1 MIGTRL
7 GQYEIIEEIGKGGMA
22 TVYRAYQPSA
32 DRFVAVKVIHR
43 AIAAD
48 LVSLERFQREARLVT
63 KLEHPHLLPIYDY
76 DGANDPPYIVM
87 RYLESGTLKDVLER
101 GALPQA
107 EIVYMLRQV
116 ASAMDYAHRR
126 GVIHRDIKP
135 SNIMLDPEG
144 NAFLTDFGI
153 ARMIEAGQN
162 VTQSGYA
169 VGTPGYMS
177 PEQGMGS
184 DKIDHR
190 ADIYSLGVMTF
201 QMLSGELPYTA
212 ETPLGVIFK
221 HISDPIPYVT
231 QFAPQLPSGVNA
243 VVAKAMS
250 KRPEDRYQSAGEF
263 VHDLAAGLQT
273 PTIGTPD
280 TLREAAHETIQL
292 RAADRAIRQ
301 EQINATMAKLSA
313 TRVPT
318 SPNRPTAEIVS
329 DDGPTVLTPTGTRL
343 APPPKHSTTP
353 YTLVA
358 VALLVV
364 VLGGAALLLSTGG
377 SIPTVT
383 PEATGSATRAVIAG
397 PPSATPATATDTPIP
412 SATHTATPS
421 PTITLTATTS
431 PSATATLTRTPSA
444 TPTPATPVAITQ
456 RSIIARSGPGS
467 QYPRVAEIPVD
478 SELVIIG
485 VSEDGGWLKV
495 LLPDGREGWLA
506 ASAASVTTAGNIQ
519 ALPIALAP
527 TDTPTWTPTPTNTAT
542 ATVTPSRTPTSTPTD
557 TPTATVTPS
566 RTPMPTNTPTATIT
580 PSATPTLTPTV
591 TPSATPTLTPTVT
604 PSATPTLTP
613 TVTPSATPT
622 PTPTVTPSATP
633 TPTPTVTP
641 TDTPTTTPTLTPE
654 VTFTPTLYPT
664 PTPVPPGRMPFVADF
679 EGPEPLAGWD
689 YDPAVWQV
697 VSESGDNILISQGR
711 LNQPLIILGRER
723 PEWVETEI
731 KDQVISFNINLDRQT
746 GGARVLFRCANIAGC
761 PGGYTVLEIF
771 PGTLIL
777 KRNAATPDIFNRD
790 TERPLRVVQAP
801 ISEQT
806 WYNITIWVQGVRTY
820 VYLDRQLIIE
830 IEDLIPPQLGGGA
843 VILQTNSSS
852 RAVRWDNFVIQRAES
867 ASEHFQGSGLPATWP
882 TSSTTNATIEREP
895 NGNQYLRL
903 FGEVTVVPQI
913 LPIRDLSLTC
923 RVFVEQGGYQMMI
936 RESAGG
942 LLLLEFDAGNLS
954 LTRVDGAGTVV
965 FSERVSN
972 FYNRNRWEDVN
983 LTFISD
989 RLEIYRDGISRFEG
1003 TISGSPP
1010 AGGIRFTARR
1020 GDILRLD
1027 DCLMTET
1034 AATRNAAA
1042 RFAFDLQREIISR
1055 PFRELRSDLTEDFS
1069 DAFRTDVWWVGGLN
1083 AAGQV
1088 VQEPI
1093 AGDHRSYLRMVDTGA
1108 PTFRLFRDDVGIDIF
1123 GAGQDSATYRDS
1135 TDLYVTLDVRF
1146 PAGAG
1151 SAWLT
1156 VRATPSI
1163 TGADVYGYRLE
1174 LRRQPDGATQVRVSF
1189 RDGTREEVYYEGPV
1203 PGSETGLPEWIPLTA
1218 ITFKN
1223 RVAFFANG
1231 QFVAAL
1237 DNAAL
1242 FGGTLALGIEPG
1254 TMVDFDSLI
1263 IRDATPHDQ

>member
-43 AIAAD
+43 AISAD
-48 LVSLERFQREARLVT
+48 PVSLERFQREARLVT

-135 SNIMLDPEG
+135 SNIMLDSEG

-201 QMLSGELPYTA
+201 QMLSGELPYSA

-231 QFAPQLPSGVNA
+231 QFAPLLPTSVNS

-250 KRPEDRYQSAGEF
+250 KRPEDRYQTAGEF
-263 VHDLAAGLQT
+263 VHDLAVSLQA
-273 PTIGTPD
+273 PAINSPD
-280 TLREAAHETIQL
+280 TLREAAHETIEL
-292 RAADRAIRQ
+292 RAADRATRQ
-301 EQINATMAKLSA
+301 EQIDATMAKLAA
-313 TRVPT
+313 TRGPT
-318 SPNRPTAEIVS
+318 SPSRPAAELIS
-329 DDGPTVLTPTGTRL
+329 DDDPTVLTPTGTRVV
-343 APPPKHSTTP
+343 PPSRRSTTL
-353 YTLVA
+353 YTIVA
-358 VALLVV
+358 VALLAV

-377 SIPTVT
+377 SVPTVT
-383 PEATGSATRAVIAG
+383 PEATPSLTRAVIAG
-397 PPSATPATATDTPIP
+397 QFSATPTATETLAPTVTP
-412 SATHTATPS
+412 TATVS
-421 PTITLTATTS
+421 PTYTLTATAT

-444 TPTPATPVAITQ
+444 TPTASHTPTPATPVAITQ
-456 RSIIARSGPGS
+456 LIIIARSGPGS
-467 QYPRVAEIPVD
+467 QYPRVAEIPAN
-478 SELVIIG
+478 SELIITG

-495 LLPDGREGWLA
+495 ILPDGQEGWLA
-506 ASAASVTTAGNIQ
+506 ASAVSVTTAGNIQ

-527 TDTPTWTPTPTNTAT
+527 TDTPTWTPTPTSTLT
-542 ATVTPSRTPTSTPTD
+542 PTVTPSRTPTPTPTD
-557 TPTATVTPS
+557 TPTHTPTPS
-566 RTPMPTNTPTATIT
+566 RTPTPTYTPTATIT
-580 PSATPTLTPTV
+580 PSPTLTN
-591 TPSATPTLTPTVT
+591 
-604 PSATPTLTP
+604 TP

-622 PTPTVTPSATP
+622 PTLTDTPTATP
-633 TPTPTVTP
+633 TWTP
-641 TDTPTTTPTLTPE
+641 TDTPTATPTLTPTDTATATLTPTPE
-654 VTFTPTLYPT
+654 VIFTPTLFPT
-664 PTPVPPGRMPFVADF
+664 PTPIPPGRMPFVADF
-679 EGPEPLAGWD
+679 EGANPLAGWD
-689 YDPAVWQV
+689 YDPTVWQV
-697 VSESGDNILISQGR
+697 VSESGDNILIGQGR
-711 LNQPLIILGRER
+711 LNQPIIILGRER
-723 PEWVETEI
+723 PEWVETGI

-777 KRNAATPDIFNRD
+777 KRNGTTPDIFNRD
-790 TERPLRVVQAP
+790 SERPLRVVQAP
-801 ISEQT
+801 VREQT
-806 WYNITIWVQGVRTY
+806 WYNLTIWVQGIRTY
-820 VYLDRQLIIE
+820 VYLDRRLIME
-830 IEDLIPPQLGGGA
+830 VEDLIPPQLGGGA
-843 VILQTNSSS
+843 VVLQTNSSS

-923 RVFVEQGGYQMMI
+923 RVFVEQGGYQMII

-942 LLLLEFDAGNLS
+942 LMLLEFDAGNLS
-954 LTRVDGAGTVV
+954 LTRVDGVGTVV
-965 FSERVSN
+965 FSQRVSN

-983 LTFISD
+983 LTFIGD
-989 RLEIYRDGISRFEG
+989 RLEIYRDGVSRFEG
-1003 TISGSPP
+1003 TIAGSPP

-1027 DCLMTET
+1027 DCLVTET

-1042 RFAFDLQREIISR
+1042 RFAFDLQREIIAR

-1069 DAFRTDVWWVGGLN
+1069 DVFRTDVWWVGGLN
-1083 AAGQV
+1083 APGQF

-1093 AGDHRSYLRMVDTGA
+1093 AGAHRSYLRMVDTGA
-1108 PTFRLFRDDVGIDIF
+1108 PTFRLFRDTVGIDIF
-1123 GAGQDSATYRDS
+1123 GDGRDSATYRDS

-1146 PAGAG
+1146 PAGVG

-1174 LRRQPDGATQVRVSF
+1174 LRRQSDGATQVRVSF
-1189 RDGTREEVYYEGPV
+1189 RDGTRQEVYFEGPV

-1254 TMVDFDSLI
+1254 TTVDFDSLI

>member
-22 TVYRAYQPSA
+22 TVYRAYQPTA

-43 AIAAD
+43 AISVD
-48 LVSLERFQREARLVT
+48 SVGLERFQREARLVT

-169 VGTPGYMS
+169 VGTPGYMA

-201 QMLSGELPYTA
+201 QMLSGELPYSA

-231 QFAPQLPSGVNA
+231 QFAPLLPSAINA

-263 VHDLAAGLQT
+263 VHDLAAGLQA
-273 PTIGTPD
+273 PTISSPD
-280 TLREAAHETIQL
+280 TLREAAHETVQL
-292 RAADRAIRQ
+292 RADDRATRQ
-301 EQINATMAKLSA
+301 EQIDATMAKLSA

-318 SPNRPTAEIVS
+318 SPSRPTAEMVS

-343 APPPKHSTTP
+343 VPPPKRSTAL
-353 YTLVA
+353 YTVVA

-377 SIPTVT
+377 GAPTAT
-383 PEATGSATRAVIAG
+383 PEATGSATQEDTATRAVIAG
-397 PPSATPATATDTPIP
+397 RPSSTPTTASETPAPSATR
-412 SATHTATPS
+412 TPS
-421 PTITLTATTS
+421 PTITPTATAS
-431 PSATATLTRTPSA
+431 PSATATPTRTPSA
-444 TPTPATPVAITQ
+444 TPTASQTPTPATPVAITQ

-495 LLPDGREGWLA
+495 MLPDGREGWLA

-542 ATVTPSRTPTSTPTD
+542 PTVTPSRTPTSTPTD
-557 TPTATVTPS
+557 TPTYTPTPS
-566 RTPMPTNTPTATIT
+566 RTPTPTDTPTATIT
-580 PSATPTLTPTV
+580 PSP
-591 TPSATPTLTPTVT
+591 
-604 PSATPTLTP
+604 
-613 TVTPSATPT
+613 TPT
-622 PTPTVTPSATP
+622 PTPT
-633 TPTPTVTP
+633 P
-641 TDTPTTTPTLTPE
+641 TDTPSLTPTLMPTDAPTAE
-654 VTFTPTLYPT
+654 AIFTPTLFPT

-679 EGPEPLAGWD
+679 EVADPLAGWD

-697 VSESGDNILISQGR
+697 VSESGDNILIGQGR

-761 PGGYTVLEIF
+761 PAGYTVLEIF

-777 KRNAATPDIFNRD
+777 KRNGTEPDILNRD

-801 ISEQT
+801 IREQT

-820 VYLDRQLIIE
+820 VYLDRQLIME
-830 IEDLIPPQLGGGA
+830 VEDLIPPQLSGGA

-867 ASEHFQGSGLPATWP
+867 ASEHFQGSGLPVTWP

-903 FGEVTVVPQI
+903 FGDVTVVPQI

-923 RVFVEQGGYQMMI
+923 RVFVEQGGYQMVI

-942 LLLLEFDAGNLS
+942 LLLMEFDAGNLL

-983 LTFISD
+983 
-989 RLEIYRDGISRFEG
+989 
-1003 TISGSPP
+1003 
-1010 AGGIRFTARR
+1010 
-1020 GDILRLD
+1020 
-1027 DCLMTET
+1027 
-1034 AATRNAAA
+1034 
-1042 RFAFDLQREIISR
+1042 
-1055 PFRELRSDLTEDFS
+1055 
-1069 DAFRTDVWWVGGLN
+1069 
-1083 AAGQV
+1083 
-1088 VQEPI
+1088 
-1093 AGDHRSYLRMVDTGA
+1093 
-1108 PTFRLFRDDVGIDIF
+1108 
-1123 GAGQDSATYRDS
+1123 
-1135 TDLYVTLDVRF
+1135 
-1146 PAGAG
+1146 
-1151 SAWLT
+1151 
-1156 VRATPSI
+1156 
-1163 TGADVYGYRLE
+1163 
-1174 LRRQPDGATQVRVSF
+1174 
-1189 RDGTREEVYYEGPV
+1189 
-1203 PGSETGLPEWIPLTA
+1203 
-1218 ITFKN
+1218 ITF
-1223 RVAFFANG
+1223 
-1231 QFVAAL
+1231 
-1237 DNAAL
+1237 
-1242 FGGTLALGIEPG
+1242 
-1254 TMVDFDSLI
+1254 
-1263 IRDATPHDQ
+1263 